1 MPPTFSCRTMS
12 NLDSSLFLLGSSH
25 RTAPLEIRERLAIVP
40 EQMQGI
46 YAELAKLDHLR
57 EFLVLNT
64 CNRVELYGVS
74 EHPEIRKN
82 LEAVFCSFHHFENE
96 FLNRYSFWETGFE
109 VVKHL
114 FEISAGLDSQM
125 LGETEIFGQVKESYV
140 QAVDR
145 ASVGRILHRI
155 FQKSFQTSKW
165 VRTHTAINRGKTSI
179 GNVAV
184 DLALRIFGSLEECRI
199 LLLGSGQV
207 AESTAKSLKN
217 RGAGTLSVC
226 SRSAGRAE
234 ELAGKIEGRAVSFE
248 KFEEIFSEQD
258 ILICST
264 AASERVVSVEAVQ
277 KAMSERPGR
286 PLFLIDLAVPRDI
299 DTGAAEVSNVYLYN
313 LDDLAEIAR
322 ENRKIREAEIEE
334 CSLIITS
341 RARHLW
347 DQIN

>member
-1 MPPTFSCRTMS
+1 MS

-40 EQMQGI
+40 EQMQDI
-46 YAELAKLDHLR
+46 YAELARLDQLS
-57 EFLVLNT
+57 EFLILNT

-82 LEAVFCSFHHFENE
+82 LEAVFCRFHQFEQE
-96 FLNRYSFWETGFE
+96 DFNRYSFWETGYE
-109 VVKHL
+109 VVRHL

-140 QAVDR
+140 QAVERD
-145 ASVGRILHRI
+145 SVGNTLHRI
-155 FQKSFQTSKW
+155 FQKCFQTSKW
-165 VRTHTAINRGKTSI
+165 VRTHTAISRGKTSV

-184 DLALRIFGSLEECRI
+184 DLAIRIFGSLEQCRI

-217 RGAGTLSVC
+217 RGACSLAVC

-234 ELAGKIEGRAVSFE
+234 KLAVKIEGRVVPFE

-264 AASERVVSVEAVQ
+264 AASERVVSVEAVR

-299 DTGAAEVSNVYLYN
+299 DTGASEISNVYLYN

-322 ENRKIREAEIEE
+322 ENLKIREAEIEE
-334 CSLIITS
+334 CNLIITS